1 MLWVTSA
8 AAAYVLL
15 PASLKWTTQ
24 VPDPVKVTLP
34 EEIVQPVD
42 ALASVT
48 ATVSLDVAVALAA

>member
-1 MLWVTSA
+1 
-8 AAAYVLL
+8 
-15 PASLKWTTQ
+15 
-24 VPDPVKVTLP
+24 VKVTLP

>member
-15 PASLKWTTQ
+15 PGSLKLTTQ
-24 VPDPVKVTLP
+24 VPEPVNVTLS

-42 ALASVT
+42 ALASVM